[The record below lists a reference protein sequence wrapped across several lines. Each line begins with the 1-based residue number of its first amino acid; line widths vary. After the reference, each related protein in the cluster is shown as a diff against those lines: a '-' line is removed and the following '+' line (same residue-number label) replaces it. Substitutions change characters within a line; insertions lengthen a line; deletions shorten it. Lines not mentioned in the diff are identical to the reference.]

1 MYTINLNEDDL
12 FVLKIALNSCIKRGK
27 EIIADKEYRL
37 FIESLPPKSTTD
49 AGSEK
54 VLKLQESI
62 TVHKNLIE
70 GSNKLV
76 QIINNIELNK

>member
-27 EIIADKEYRL
+27 EIIADKEYKI
-37 FIESLPPKSTTD
+37 FIESLPPKSTIDTD
-49 AGSEK
+49 AEK

-62 TVHKNLIE
+62 TVHKNIIE
-70 GSNKLV
+70 GSNKIM
-76 QIINNIELNK
+76 QIINNIQLNK